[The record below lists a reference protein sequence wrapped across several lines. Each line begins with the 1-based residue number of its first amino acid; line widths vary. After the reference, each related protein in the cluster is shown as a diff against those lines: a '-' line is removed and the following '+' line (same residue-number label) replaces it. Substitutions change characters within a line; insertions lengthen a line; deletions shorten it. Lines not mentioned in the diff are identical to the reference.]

1 MDVDLCKTRAWEDL
15 VELICD
21 GKVLEATGRWL
32 ETAEKL
38 LDGTFSRTLQTRV
51 VLSAHAIA
59 YHGDVVLGGARARD
73 AEPPEEEVA
82 LCEASSEL
90 VGALESLARA
100 AAEDRVKSDD
110 VLRLERSWY
119 GMEYHF
125 NVWKVKD
132 AASLEH
138 ELVRIGIAMESSM
151 LSVCG
156 PDALDANI
164 DLGEERN
171 AIREAQARDRA
182 LLREKLF
189 TLSGQRAVDEFDIMI
204 ERVRRDRR
212 SKQTPPS
219 SPPNENLE
227 RRRRV
232 REMKS
237 AETSCAISRDKARV
251 GGRVASR

>member
-1 MDVDLCKTRAWEDL
+1 MDVDLCKKRAWEDL

-38 LDGTFSRTLQTRV
+38 LDGMFSRTLRTRV
-51 VLSAHAIA
+51 VLSAHAVA
-59 YHGDVVLGGARARD
+59 HHGDVVLGGARARD
-73 AEPPEEEVA
+73 MEPPEEEVA

-151 LSVCG
+151 LSVWTG
-156 PDALDANI
+156 RTRREHRPRGGTKRDSRSTSARSRAF
-164 DLGEERN
+164 ERKVVHVVRAKSGRQVRHHDRTRPSRQTVETN
-171 AIREAQARDRA
+171 ASFLA
-182 LLREKLF
+182 
-189 TLSGQRAVDEFDIMI
+189 
-204 ERVRRDRR
+204 
-212 SKQTPPS
+212 
-219 SPPNENLE
+219 
-227 RRRRV
+227 
-232 REMKS
+232 
-237 AETSCAISRDKARV
+237 AE
-251 GGRVASR
+251 